1 MFYNL
6 LLHLALKLFKLE
18 TFTQLLTKY
27 VEARLEVV
35 KLDIVARVTALV
47 ILLFEIIVAISLLS
61 SFFIFINLG
70 IAFWLNQWLGSAYAG
85 FLWVAS
91 GQLIIWAS
99 MLLNRKLIARQFEK
113 ITVKM
118 VFQVVQEEAVAD
130 EEDDDQENKAN
141 NDEPKKEA

>member
-1 MFYNL
+1 M
-6 LLHLALKLFKLE
+6 ALKLFKLE

-85 FLWVAS
+85 FLWVAT
-91 GQLIIWAS
+91 GQLIIWGS
-99 MLLNRKLIARQFEK
+99 ILLNRKLIARQFEK

-118 VFQVVQEEAVAD
+118 VFQVVQEEDVANND
-130 EEDDDQENKAN
+130 EDDQENKAN
-141 NDEPKKEA
+141 QDEPKKED

>member
-1 MFYNL
+1 
-6 LLHLALKLFKLE
+6 
-18 TFTQLLTKY
+18 

-85 FLWVAS
+85 FLWVAT
-91 GQLIIWAS
+91 GQLIIWGS
-99 MLLNRKLIARQFEK
+99 ILLNRKLIARQFEK

-118 VFQVVQEEAVAD
+118 VFQVVQEEDVANND
-130 EEDDDQENKAN
+130 EDDQENKAN
-141 NDEPKKEA
+141 QDEPKKED

>member
-1 MFYNL
+1 
-6 LLHLALKLFKLE
+6 LALKLFKLE

-85 FLWVAS
+85 FLWVAT
-91 GQLIIWAS
+91 GQLIIWGS
-99 MLLNRKLIARQFEK
+99 ILLNRKLIARQFEK

-118 VFQVVQEEAVAD
+118 VFQVVQEEDVANND
-130 EEDDDQENKAN
+130 EDDQENKAN
-141 NDEPKKEA
+141 QDEPKKED